1 VDSGKDAADTSAGN
15 NPQWI
20 NASTA
25 REMMGFG
32 RRSAFMRLW
41 VVYLFARTMGK
52 FAADNVERIEE
63 KAGSQPDD
71 TSVTI

>member
-1 VDSGKDAADTSAGN
+1 
-15 NPQWI
+15 
-20 NASTA
+20 
-25 REMMGFG
+25 
-32 RRSAFMRLW
+32 MRLW